1 MKRRQN
7 RSILEFMRKVP
18 RTESSE
24 QDNNENV
31 SQLSFEKGD
40 DRSINKASISV
51 TIPGGDE
58 ED

>member
-7 RSILEFMRKVP
+7 RSILEFIRKVQ

-31 SQLSFEKGD
+31 SQMNFEKGD
-40 DRSINKASISV
+40 DRPIDKASI
-51 TIPGGDE
+51 
-58 ED
+58 